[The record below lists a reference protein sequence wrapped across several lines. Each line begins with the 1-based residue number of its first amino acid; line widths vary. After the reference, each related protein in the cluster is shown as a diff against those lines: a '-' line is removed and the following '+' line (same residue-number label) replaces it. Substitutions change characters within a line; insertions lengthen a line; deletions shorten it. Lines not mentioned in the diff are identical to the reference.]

1 MRPRYTL
8 IEVENRGHR
17 VAVIEDTRSGER
29 LKIRR
34 KGGSFFYWDQRDRPV
49 KRNAELLKVARDA
62 LEGVGV

>member
-17 VAVIEDTRSGER
+17 VAVIEDRRTGEI

-34 KGGSFFYWDQRDRPV
+34 QGGSFFYWDQRDRPV
-49 KRNAELLKVARDA
+49 RRNAALLKVAREA